1 MNNGEFDKEHVGIN
15 LKIHANF
22 ILFTYAESY
31 LILIFIVSFIEY
43 TKNDKLKFIDPKISL
58 NL

>member
-15 LKIHANF
+15 LKIHADF

-43 TKNDKLKFIDPKISL
+43 TKKTS
-58 NL
+58 

>member
-1 MNNGEFDKEHVGIN
+1 MNSGEFDKEHVGIN
-15 LKIHANF
+15 LKIHTDF